1 MNTPTELSMGEKLRG
16 CLLGGAVGDALGA
29 PVEFLS
35 IAEIKARF
43 GPDGIQDYAPA
54 YGRLGAITDDTQMT
68 LFTAEGLLRAY
79 VRAGIRGMV
88 SVTSVVSHAY
98 LRWLWTQGIQ
108 SEAKPQPEHV
118 RGWLWGIKELH
129 SQRAPG
135 RTCISAVKALTH
147 FTDQRADNDSK
158 GAGGIMR
165 VAPVAMMFAGQP
177 DEAREVFHFGME
189 TAWLTHG
196 HPSGFLSAA
205 AFAVILHAVL
215 CNEPLVEGIDRA
227 RQFLIQEEGHEE
239 TVAALDKAVSLAGSK
254 LAHEAAIGQLGEAWV
269 GEEALGIAVY
279 CTLKASNF
287 QHGVLMA
294 INHEGDSDTTGS
306 LVGQLLG
313 AFYGEAGIPERWLTP
328 LEIRDTITQLAND
341 IEQHWRW
348 NLDYMSDGY
357 DAGVVER
364 YPGG

>member
-1 MNTPTELSMGEKLRG
+1 
-16 CLLGGAVGDALGA
+16 
-29 PVEFLS
+29 
-35 IAEIKARF
+35 
-43 GPDGIQDYAPA
+43 
-54 YGRLGAITDDTQMT
+54 
-68 LFTAEGLLRAY
+68 
-79 VRAGIRGMV
+79 
-88 SVTSVVSHAY
+88 
-98 LRWLWTQGIQ
+98 
-108 SEAKPQPEHV
+108 
-118 RGWLWGIKELH
+118 
-129 SQRAPG
+129 
-135 RTCISAVKALTH
+135 
-147 FTDQRADNDSK
+147 
-158 GAGGIMR
+158 MR

-177 DEAREVFHFGME
+177 DETREVFHLGME

-227 RQFLIQEEGHEE
+227 RQCLSHEEGHEE
-239 TVAALDKAVSLAGSK
+239 CVAALDKAVSLAGGD

-294 INHEGDSDTTGS
+294 INHDGDSDTTGS

-328 LEIRDTITQLAND
+328 LEIRDTIMQLASD

-348 NLDYMSDGY
+348 NLDFMSDSY